1 MDFMDAAENGLAKDA
16 VIGLMA
22 LGYKRGHA
30 NQAIRELEATGE
42 LNGSI
47 EAIIKKALTK
57 L

>member
-1 MDFMDAAENGLAKDA
+1 LVKDA

-30 NQAIRELEATGE
+30 NHAIRELEATGN

>member
-1 MDFMDAAENGLAKDA
+1 MDFMNAEEDGLVKDA

-30 NQAIRELEATGE
+30 NHAIRELEATGN